1 MRDST
6 DRCRRRMIAS
16 ELLLALNDENPVL
29 TIVAEQSTLVLSPEE
44 GCGTT
49 GYALP
54 STVIYRPRPDG
65 E

>member
-1 MRDST
+1 
-6 DRCRRRMIAS
+6 MIAS